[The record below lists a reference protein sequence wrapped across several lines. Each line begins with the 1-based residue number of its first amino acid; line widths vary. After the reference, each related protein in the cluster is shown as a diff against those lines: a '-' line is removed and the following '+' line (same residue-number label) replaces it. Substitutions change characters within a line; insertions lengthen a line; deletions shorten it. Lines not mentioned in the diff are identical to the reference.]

1 MHTPFIVALD
11 FPSKREVEA
20 FLRPFAGTPLFVKVG
35 MELYYQ
41 EGPGIV
47 AFLKEQEHAVFLDLK
62 LHDIPNT
69 VKKAM
74 KGLARVGADL
84 VNVHAAGGRRMMEA
98 ALEGL
103 DAGTPS
109 GMRRPLCIA
118 VTQLTSTDERMVR
131 DELWISR
138 PLADTVAHYAA
149 LAKESG
155 LDGVVCSAKEAA
167 LIKER
172 CGASFLAVT
181 PGIRF
186 ADDAAHDQV
195 RVVTPGL
202 ARELGADYIVVGR
215 SITRAADPLEAYNR
229 LQHEW
234 NGGERE

>member
-11 FPSKREVEA
+11 FPSKHDVQQ
-20 FLRPFAGTPLFVKVG
+20 FLRPFSGTPLFVKVG

-41 EGPGIV
+41 EGPAII
-47 AFLKEQEHAVFLDLK
+47 AMFKEQGHAVFLDLK

-69 VKKAM
+69 VKQAM
-74 KGLARVGADL
+74 KGLARLGVDL

-98 ALEGL
+98 AIEGL

-109 GMRRPLCIA
+109 GAARPRCIA
-118 VTQLTSTDERMVR
+118 VTQLTSTDERMLHE
-131 DELWISR
+131 ELWISQ
-138 PLADTVAHYAA
+138 PLEETVSHYAA
-149 LAKESG
+149 LAQASG
-155 LDGVVCSAKEAA
+155 MDGVVCSANEAT

-186 ADDAAHDQV
+186 ADDSVHDQV
-195 RVVTPGL
+195 RVVTPRK
-202 ARELGADYIVVGR
+202 ARALGADYIVIGR
-215 SITRAADPLEAYNR
+215 SITRAADPLAAYSR

-234 NGGERE
+234 NGGETE